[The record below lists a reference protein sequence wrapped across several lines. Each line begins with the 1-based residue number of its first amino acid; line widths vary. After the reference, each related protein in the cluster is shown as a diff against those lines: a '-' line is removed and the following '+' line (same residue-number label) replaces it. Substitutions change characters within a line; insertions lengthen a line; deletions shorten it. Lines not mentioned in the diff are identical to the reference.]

1 MRCVVLVLVVVVGCT
16 DDLGPRLTSVSPEA
30 APRGAR
36 VTLIGERLCAGNCET
51 AGGEI
56 QIGLDLPA
64 ALAMVIEYDD
74 TGAVIEIPSQ
84 AVVGSSEIV
93 VTVNDQASNAIAF
106 EVLAPF

>member
-1 MRCVVLVLVVVVGCT
+1 MFVLLVGCA
-16 DDLGPRLTSVSPEA
+16 DDRGPRLTAVSPEA

-36 VTLIGERLCAGNCET
+36 VTLTGERLCGGNCET

-64 ALAMVIEYDD
+64 ALAMVIDYDD
-74 TGAVIEIPSQ
+74 AGAVIEIPSQ
-84 AVVGSSEIV
+84 AVIGSSEIV

-106 EVLAPF
+106 EVLAPL

>member
-1 MRCVVLVLVVVVGCT
+1 MRCIVLVLLVGCT
-16 DDLGPRLTSVSPEA
+16 DDRGPRLTSVTPDA

-36 VTLIGERLCAGNCET
+36 VTLTGERLCAGNCDT

-64 ALAMVIEYDD
+64 ALAMLIEYDD
-74 TGAVIEIPSQ
+74 DSAVIELPSQ
-84 AVVGSSEIV
+84 AEIGSSEII
-93 VTVNDQASNAIAF
+93 VTVNEQASNAIAF